1 MFRFID
7 NLLNRITMY
16 RLVLYYLIILW
27 AAAFIFSIFG
37 ILAYE
42 PFGMAITAIIILC
55 VCWLAN
61 VILAGVFEAPVNVE
75 SVYITALILMLIL
88 TPIKAADPY
97 GYWVFL
103 VMVSL
108 GAIASK
114 FILAIGKKHV
124 FNPAAFGVALVA
136 FAGVYSASWWLGTA
150 VMLPFVLVGGLLIV
164 RKLQRS
170 DLAFSFIL
178 AAFISIAVST
188 WLRGF
193 DPFSAVQRAFL
204 HSPIFFFAFVM
215 ITEPLTTPPTRA
227 LRIIYGCF
235 VGALFSPAIGLA
247 GIQSTP
253 ELALLVGNVFSYLA
267 SPKTKMILKLKEV
280 IPTGTDLYDFVFT
293 PDKKLKFKAGQYLE
307 WTLGHDS
314 PDSRGNRRYFTIAS
328 APSESDI
335 RMGVKFYP
343 NSSTFKKKLAG
354 LSAGDVIVGS
364 QLAGEFTLP
373 KDKNKK
379 LVFIAGGIGVTPFRS
394 MVKNMLDTREQ
405 RDVVMF
411 YSARTPT
418 ELAYRDIFDQA
429 VREKR
434 LKMVYTV
441 NDAPAGWRGLTG
453 YITADMIMREAPD
466 CARRFF
472 YISGP
477 RSMVVM
483 FEDALKKLGVPKN
496 QIKTDFFPGFV

>member
-1 MFRFID
+1 MLRFID

-16 RLVLYYLIILW
+16 RLVLYYLMALW
-27 AAAFIFSIFG
+27 AVAFIFSIFG

-42 PFGMAITAIIILC
+42 PFGMAVTAVIILC

-61 VILAGVFEAPVNVE
+61 TILAETFEAPTNVE
-75 SVYITALILMLIL
+75 SVYITALILMVIL
-88 TPIKAADPY
+88 TPIKATDPY
-97 GYWVFL
+97 MYWVFL
-103 VMVSL
+103 VMASV

-114 FILAIGKKHV
+114 FMLAINKKHV

-136 FAGVYSASWWLGTA
+136 LTGAYSASWWLGTA
-150 VMLPFVLVGGLLIV
+150 VMFPFVLVGGFLIV
-164 RKLQRS
+164 RKIRRS
-170 DLAFSFIL
+170 DLVISFII
-178 AAFISIAVST
+178 AAFASMIVFTLLGGLNLI
-188 WLRGF
+188 
-193 DPFSAVQRAFL
+193 SAVQSAFL

-227 LRIIYGCF
+227 MRIAYGLF
-235 VGALFSPAIGLA
+235 VGAIFSPAVNFA
-247 GIQSTP
+247 GIYSTP
-253 ELALLVGNVFSYLA
+253 ELALLVGNVFSYLV
-267 SPKTKMILKLKEV
+267 SPKTKMMLKLKEI
-280 IPTGTDLYDFVFT
+280 IPTGADLYDFVFT
-293 PDKKLKFKAGQYLE
+293 PDRKLKFKAGQYLE
-307 WTLGHDS
+307 WTLDHNG

-328 APSESDI
+328 SPTESDI

-343 NSSTFKKKLAG
+343 NSSTFKKKLAS
-354 LSAGDVIVGS
+354 LNAGDVIVGS

-394 MVKNMLDTREQ
+394 MVKEMLDLNEK

-411 YSARTPT
+411 YSAKTPE

-429 VREKR
+429 VIKNG
-434 LKMVYTV
+434 LKMIYAV
-441 NDAPAGWRGLTG
+441 NDAPAGWKGLTG
-453 YITADMIMREAPD
+453 YITADMIMQEVPD
-466 CARRFF
+466 HAERFF

>member
-1 MFRFID
+1 MFRYID

-16 RLVLYYLIILW
+16 RLVLYYLCVLW
-27 AAAFIFSIFG
+27 VVAFIFSCFG

-42 PFGMAITAIIILC
+42 PFGMVITAILILC

-61 VILAGVFEAPVNVE
+61 VILASTFEAPVNVE

-88 TPIKAADPY
+88 TPIKSADPY
-97 GYWVFL
+97 SYWVFL
-103 VMVSL
+103 VMASL

-114 FILAIGKKHV
+114 FIFAIGKKHV

-136 FAGVYSASWWLGTA
+136 FAGVYSASWWLGTEY
-150 VMLPFVLVGGLLIV
+150 MLPFVLVGGLLII

-170 DLAFSFIL
+170 DLAFSFII
-178 AAFISIAVST
+178 AAFVSITVST

-193 DPFSAVQRAFL
+193 DPISAVQRAFL

-227 LRIIYGCF
+227 MRIMYGAF
-235 VGALFSPAIGLA
+235 VGALFSPSIGIV

-253 ELALLVGNVFSYLA
+253 ELALLVGNVFSYLV
-267 SPKTKMILKLKEV
+267 SPKTKMMLRLKEV

-307 WTLGHDS
+307 WTLAHS
-314 PDSRGNRRYFTIAS
+314 PSDARGNRRYFTIAS
-328 APSESDI
+328 SPTEPEI

-343 NSSTFKKKLAG
+343 ASSTFKKKLAS
-354 LSAGDVIVGS
+354 LQAGDVIVGS

-373 KDKNKK
+373 KDKKKK

-394 MVKNMLDTREQ
+394 MVKNIIDTNEK

-411 YSARTPT
+411 YSAKTPA
-418 ELAYRDIFDQA
+418 ELAYRNIFDQA
-429 VREKR
+429 SRNGNF
-434 LKMVYTV
+434 KMVYAV
-441 NDAPAGWRGLTG
+441 NDAPQSWQGLTG
-453 YITADMIMREAPD
+453 YITADMIMKEVPD
-466 CARRFF
+466 HAERFF